1 MTPASGC
8 ANVITSQC
16 KQGTSMTISIGDHL
30 PAGQLTECTEF
41 DSSTACPTN
50 PQTLDV
56 IEQSQGKKIIIF
68 GVPGAFTPLCS
79 AQHLPGYIKYAEQL
93 KAKGVDEVWCL
104 SVNDAFVMAAWGKEQ
119 NATGKVRMMADGS
132 AIYTRALGLERDLTK
147 GGMGIR
153 CFRFAMLVDSG
164 EVKYLGVEGSGE
176 FERSKAETLLKLL

>member
-1 MTPASGC
+1 MPL
-8 ANVITSQC
+8 QC
-16 KQGTSMTISIGDHL
+16 KQGTSMTISIGDRL

-41 DSSTACPTN
+41 DAATTCPTN

-93 KAKGVDEVWCL
+93 KVKGADEIWCL

-132 AIYTRALGLERDLTK
+132 AIYTQALGLDRDLTK

-153 CFRFAMLVDSG
+153 CFRFAMLVDNG
-164 EVKYLGVEGSGE
+164 EVTYLGVEGSGE
-176 FERSKAETLLKLL
+176 FGVSKAETLLELL